1 MKTSGDRLKALLQE
15 CNLTPAD
22 FAAHRDVT
30 PQHVHN
36 WFKRGVPLARLDEF
50 AQLLSVNR
58 RWLLSGQGRKH
69 PHSAQHPPRIAH
81 PQQAVPLSPELVAQE
96 AEIVRLP
103 HQTVCEGKLQSTPD
117 RFLALP
123 RPLLDAQGVDLAQA
137 ICLTVPGS
145 NMQPR
150 LAVGATLAVDRG
162 QTQIVDGDLYALLHL
177 GTLRVHQVAL
187 DRDNVL
193 CLHNHD
199 DDEYPS
205 EYFSLAQRRVNGI
218 EVIGRVFWYSHL
230 CSTRLYQ
237 TG

>member
-15 CNLTPAD
+15 YNLTPAD

-58 RWLLSGQGRKH
+58 RWLQSGQGRKH
-69 PHSAQHPPRIAH
+69 PHLAQHPPCIAH
-81 PQQAVPLSPELVAQE
+81 AQGATPLSSELAAPD
-96 AEIVRLP
+96 AEIVHLP
-103 HQTVCEGKLQSTPD
+103 HQTVCEGRLQPTVD
-117 RFLALP
+117 RFLTLP

-137 ICLTVPGS
+137 VCLTVSSS

-150 LAVGATLAVDRG
+150 LAVGATLAVDRS
-162 QTQIVDGDLYALLHL
+162 QTRIVDGALYALLHL
-177 GTLRVHQVAL
+177 GTLRVHQVTL

-199 DDEYPS
+199 EEEYPS
-205 EYFSLAQRRVNGI
+205 EYYSLAQRRVHGI

-230 CSTRLYQ
+230 CSPRLD
-237 TG
+237 

>member
-15 CNLTPAD
+15 CNLTAAD

-58 RWLLSGQGRKH
+58 RWLLSGQGRKY
-69 PHSAQHPPRIAH
+69 PRSAQHPPRLGH
-81 PQQAVPLSPELVAQE
+81 PQRPVPLSPELVAQD

-103 HQTVCEGKLQSTPD
+103 HQTVREGKLQPTAE
-117 RFLALP
+117 RFLVLP
-123 RPLLDAQGVDLAQA
+123 RPVLEAQGVDPAQA
-137 ICLTVPGS
+137 ICLTLPGS

-150 LAVGATLAVDRG
+150 LAVGTTLAVDRG
-162 QTQIVDGDLYALLHL
+162 RTRIVDGDLYALLHL
-177 GTLRVHQVAL
+177 GALRVHQVTL

-205 EYFSLAQRRVNGI
+205 EYYSLTQRRIHGI
-218 EVIGRVFWYSHL
+218 EVIGRVFWWSHFNGA
-230 CSTRLYQ
+230 R
-237 TG
+237 

>member
-15 CNLTPAD
+15 YNLTAAD

-69 PHSAQHPPRIAH
+69 PRLVQPAPGLSH
-81 PQQAVPLSPELVAQE
+81 PQRPPPPSPELVAQD

-103 HQTVCEGKLQSTPD
+103 HQTVCEGKLQPTPE

-137 ICLTVPGS
+137 ICLTLPG
-145 NMQPR
+145 NNLQPR
-150 LAVGATLAVDRG
+150 LAAGATLAVDRR
-162 QTQIVDGDLYALLHL
+162 QARIVDGGLYALFHL
-177 GTLRVHQVAL
+177 GLLRVHLVTL

-199 DDEYPS
+199 ADEYPS
-205 EYFSLAQRRVNGI
+205 EYYSLTQRRIHGI
-218 EVIGRVFWYSHL
+218 EVIGRVFWWSHL
-230 CSTRLYQ
+230 DGARQDKT
-237 TG
+237 